1 MAPASLLS
9 GVWENVK
16 LSRILGFMSLG
27 LSYQIYILFSLYIFT
42 QLLKL
47 PSNVLDPTVNL
58 IIYSR
63 LKSD

>member
-16 LSRILGFMSLG
+16 LSGILGFMSLG

-58 IIYSR
+58 DISR

>member
-1 MAPASLLS
+1 MGDMWLVNTRKRMAPASLLS

-27 LSYQIYILFSLYIFT
+27 LSYQIYILFSLYIFA

-47 PSNVLDPTVNL
+47 PHSKP
-58 IIYSR
+58 
-63 LKSD
+63 